1 MAKIPSY
8 LMLSRSIAAPV
19 IILTVR
25 LAETDTWVLAAT
37 YGPGGNLLHLL
48 SATPAAMAGRLQQAR
63 LASL

>member
-1 MAKIPSY
+1 MTKTPSY
-8 LMLSRSIAAPV
+8 LMSSQSVAAPV
-19 IILTVR
+19 ILLTVS

-48 SATPAAMAGRLQQAR
+48 SALPAAMPGRLQQAR